1 MPKNTK
7 TKSPP
12 RNPPV
17 PQFLKELLDARSPSG
32 YEDEAREVVRKRVSQ
47 VADSFFV
54 DAMAVAIQLW
64 VKRVLQL

>member
-12 RNPPV
+12 RNPAV

-32 YEDEAREVVRKRVSQ
+32 YEEEAREVVRKKE
-47 VADSFFV
+47 FLKLLIHF
-54 DAMAVAIQLW
+54 QLMH
-64 VKRVLQL
+64 

>member
-12 RNPPV
+12 RNPAV

-32 YEDEAREVVRKRVSQ
+32 YEDEAREVVKKE
-47 VADSFFV
+47 FLKLPIHF
-54 DAMAVAIQLW
+54 QLMH
-64 VKRVLQL
+64 